1 MKNWIIISLYVL
13 AQVPS
18 SFFGTVKKRNLALT
32 DYFIYNEMTIDWVAY
47 FYVNYLSFLL
57 LAYCLHYNKGISKKV
72 TLFILIVAILDMIHL
87 MLGAMQGYGM
97 SKIGTIIDV
106 LKLDDGGYSGIDNWI
121 KTLMALAGLIYF
133 LITIPH
139 KIKMQ
144 RLDRKLKKEQIE
156 KLEIENK
163 KDK

>member
-1 MKNWIIISLYVL
+1 MNFK
-13 AQVPS
+13 
-18 SFFGTVKKRNLALT
+18 T
-32 DYFIYNEMTIDWVAY
+32 DY
-47 FYVNYLSFLL
+47 
-57 LAYCLHYNKGISKKV
+57 
-72 TLFILIVAILDMIHL
+72 L
-87 MLGAMQGYGM
+87 MLKKLRKMATIKFLWNIFDGIALSIWGL
-97 SKIGTIIDV
+97 TIIDV
-106 LKLDDGGYSGIDNWI
+106 LKIVDGGYASIDNWI

-139 KIKMQ
+139 KIKIQ

>member
-1 MKNWIIISLYVL
+1 MNTKNEYLTKHKKMALIKLLWNIS
-13 AQVPS
+13 
-18 SFFGTVKKRNLALT
+18 
-32 DYFIYNEMTIDWVAY
+32 D
-47 FYVNYLSFLL
+47 
-57 LAYCLHYNKGISKKV
+57 
-72 TLFILIVAILDMIHL
+72 LIV
-87 MLGAMQGYGM
+87 LGIWGL
-97 SKIGTIIDV
+97 TIIDI
-106 LKLDDGGYSGIDNWI
+106 LKLADVNYYSSLDGWI

-144 RLDRKLKKEQIE
+144 RLDRKLKEEQIE